1 MYYGMRLVSLELSV
15 YLPMIFY
22 GRITG
27 MILFFPIYKFDIV
40 TRCSPGL
47 VKARIGSLIKKV
59 PDNKKGFEIHFSGED
74 WGTEEF
80 SGVVE
85 ENYFKIKRY
94 QYTSKDS
101 KIIVYKGNIE
111 PTQHG
116 SIVHTTF
123 RYDFFVMFFMLILLS
138 GSVVGVIGLF
148 NSYIGHSIDSIGFIL
163 SSLFFYSIFMIGFNY
178 RSNKV
183 RILLEKKLV
192 R

>member
-1 MYYGMRLVSLELSV
+1 
-15 YLPMIFY
+15 
-22 GRITG
+22 

-59 PDNKKGFEIHFSGED
+59 PDNNKGLKLHFTGED

-85 ENYFKIKRY
+85 ENYFRIKRY

-101 KIIVYKGNIE
+101 KIIVYKGNIK

-116 SIVHTTF
+116 SIVNITF
-123 RYDFFVMFFMLILLS
+123 RYDFFIMFFMIIFLS
-138 GSVVGVIGLF
+138 GFVLGIIGLL
-148 NSYIGHSIDSIGFIL
+148 NSNIGHSINSIGFML
-163 SSLFFYSIFMIGFNY
+163 SSLFFYSIFVIGFNY
-178 RSNKV
+178 RSNKL
-183 RILLEKKLV
+183 RTLLEKKLV